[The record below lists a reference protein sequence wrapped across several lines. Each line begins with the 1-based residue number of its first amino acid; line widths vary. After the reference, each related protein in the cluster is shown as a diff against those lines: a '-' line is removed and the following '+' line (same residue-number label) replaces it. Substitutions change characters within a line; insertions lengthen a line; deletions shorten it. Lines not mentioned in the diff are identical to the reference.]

1 MTTSTTSTPQGP
13 IELFAH
19 SKVGC
24 EVRLVRPHP
33 LPPSPWGR
41 ISMALVS
48 GERWCWM
55 ISYFDD
61 SIDVQPVRTTAGRYE
76 FR

>member
-1 MTTSTTSTPQGP
+1 MTTSTTRTAPQP
-13 IELFAH
+13 TELFAH

-24 EVRLVRPHP
+24 EVRLVPPHP
-33 LPPSPWGR
+33 LTPTPWGR

-48 GERWCWM
+48 GNRWCWM
-55 ISYFDD
+55 ISYYDD
-61 SIDVQPVRTTAGRYE
+61 SIDVQPVRTTSGRYE